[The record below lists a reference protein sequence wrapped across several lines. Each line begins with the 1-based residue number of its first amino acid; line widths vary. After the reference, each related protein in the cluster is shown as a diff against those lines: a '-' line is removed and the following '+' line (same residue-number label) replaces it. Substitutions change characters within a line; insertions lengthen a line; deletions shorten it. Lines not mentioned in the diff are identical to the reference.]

1 ITNRVMA
8 VVPLHD
14 MHIGTEEKNIKKWLS
29 RLGENTLRDLIAVK
43 RSDKLAQNPEMIA
56 EELKRLDITEEKLNA
71 VIAAGEPFEVKNLV
85 VNGNDVMALGYKGRE
100 IGIVLNTVLEKVID
114 GELQNDKETI
124 IGFLTDFKL

>member
-1 ITNRVMA
+1 MA
-8 VVPLHD
+8 VVPIHD

-71 VIAAGEPFEVKNLV
+71 VIAAGEPFEVKNLA

-114 GELQNDKETI
+114 GELQNNKETI

>member
-1 ITNRVMA
+1 M
-8 VVPLHD
+8 
-14 MHIGTEEKNIKKWLS
+14 EKNIKKWLS

-71 VIAAGEPFEVKNLV
+71 VIAAGEPFEVKNLA

-100 IGIVLNTVLEKVID
+100 IGIVLNMVLEKVID
-114 GELQNDKETI
+114 GELQNNKETI